1 MKNIKAL
8 LACSRIIFSAAGQIA
23 ITIWE
28 KNSPLL
34 IEPKVRD
41 TRRPDSPVGR
51 LADFALLQAAVAQVL
66 RGAELPPVAPQA
78 AREVDFVVEGGRG
91 DGGGHGAQAVQ
102 SLQQGDGLEARGHR
116 VGALPANT
124 DETSTC
130 EIYTQ
135 VKKKKEKL
143 FLQDFLL

>member
-1 MKNIKAL
+1 MTP
-8 LACSRIIFSAAGQIA
+8 G
-23 ITIWE
+23 
-28 KNSPLL
+28 
-34 IEPKVRD
+34 
-41 TRRPDSPVGR
+41 RPDSPVGR

-78 AREVDFVVEGGRG
+78 AREVDFVVEGRRG

-135 VKKKKEKL
+135 VKKIKFL
-143 FLQDFLL
+143 FSCRTSCCD